1 METLFGRQ
9 MLLPMRKNMVKEN
22 LLGANY
28 FKQLSNKKNS
38 KKKTCHKYFKVN
50 IMKIICLVESF
61 T

>member
-38 KKKTCHKYFKVN
+38 KKKKRVIGTLRS
-50 IMKIICLVESF
+50 IS
-61 T
+61 